1 VPQSEAT
8 KYGCLVANAE
18 TNQVLHYVEKPDTFI
33 SDLISC
39 GVFLFDITV
48 FAEMKKALDRK
59 ENQEQTDFVSSSND
73 ELRLEQDI
81 LRPLT
86 ENNNLYVHITKQFW
100 RQIKTAG

>member
-1 VPQSEAT
+1 
-8 KYGCLVANAE
+8 
-18 TNQVLHYVEKPDTFI
+18 
-33 SDLISC
+33 LISC

-48 FAEMKKALDRK
+48 FAEMKKALDKK
-59 ENQEQTDFVSSSND
+59 ENLEQTDFVSSSHD

-86 ENNNLYVHITKQFW
+86 ENNNLYVHVTKQFW

>member
-1 VPQSEAT
+1 MPQSEAT

-39 GVFLFDITV
+39 GVFLFDIAV

>member
-1 VPQSEAT
+1 MPPSEAT
-8 KYGCLVANAE
+8 KYGCLVADNE

-39 GVFLFDITV
+39 GVFLFDIAV
-48 FAEMKKALDRK
+48 FAEMKKALEKKD
-59 ENQEQTDFVSSSND
+59 NQEQGEFVTSSRD

-86 ENNNLYVHITKQFW
+86 ENNNLYVHVTKQFW